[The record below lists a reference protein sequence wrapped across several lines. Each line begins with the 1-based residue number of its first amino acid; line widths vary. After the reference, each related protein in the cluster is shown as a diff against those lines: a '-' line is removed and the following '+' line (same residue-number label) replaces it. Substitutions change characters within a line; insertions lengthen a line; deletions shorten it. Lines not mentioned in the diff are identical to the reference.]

1 MPSAIKRHRLV
12 TLKPRV
18 QELPPRLK
26 TLTGRPKTLK
36 QEQAAT
42 GRTLALN
49 GAAWRR
55 LRALVLAEQPLC
67 RDCDREGRLVVAT
80 EVDHQ
85 DNDPS
90 NNSRDNLVGLCK
102 PHHSR
107 KTNADMGH
115 AVRYGCDVNGWPLDP
130 SHPWQAAQKAGKSP
144 ATGDDEPVGT
154 PHARRRT

>member
-1 MPSAIKRHRLV
+1 MPSAIKRHKLQ
-12 TLKPRV
+12 TLKPRLRV
-18 QELPPRLK
+18 MGSIVEELLK
-26 TLTGRPKTLK
+26 QTPMTLK
-36 QEQAAT
+36 QRQEAT

-55 LRALVLAEQPLC
+55 LRAQVLAEQPLC
-67 RDCDREGRLVVAT
+67 RDCDREGRLVLAT

-85 DNDPS
+85 DNNPA

-107 KTNADMGH
+107 KTNADMGRT
-115 AVRYGCDVNGWPLDP
+115 VRYGCDEDGRPLDP
-130 SHPWQAAQKAGKSP
+130 RHGWNKKLP
-144 ATGDDEPVGT
+144 ATDGREPAGS